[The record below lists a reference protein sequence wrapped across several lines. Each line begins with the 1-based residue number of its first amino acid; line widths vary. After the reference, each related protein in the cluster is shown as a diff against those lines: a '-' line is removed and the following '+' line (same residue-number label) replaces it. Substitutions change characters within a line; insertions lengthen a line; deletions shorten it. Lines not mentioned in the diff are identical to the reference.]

1 MPCLRI
7 ANSMFTH
14 CKWHIY
20 NLQVMVFWL
29 TTCFVKD
36 AKMLKRKHFYPSF
49 AQIYRMTERQ
59 QTKPYAF
66 KTHKIIV
73 KT

>member
-14 CKWHIY
+14 CKCHVY

-29 TTCFVKD
+29 TTCFDKD

-49 AQIYRMTERQ
+49 A
-59 QTKPYAF
+59 
-66 KTHKIIV
+66 
-73 KT
+73 